1 MAQAFENV
9 RNKRNGAAREAVRA
23 RANDVMEDFAE
34 LRKDVGRLADAAGKA
49 ARVEMKHTG
58 TRLGSIRSELGA
70 RAQDGASYVTEQV
83 RARPAAAV
91 GVSLGAGLLL
101 GLLLSARRH

>member
-1 MAQAFENV
+1 MAQGFETA
-9 RNKRNGAAREAVRA
+9 RHKRNGAARDAVRA
-23 RANDVMEDFAE
+23 RANDVMADFAE
-34 LRKDVGRLADAAGKA
+34 LRKDIGRLADAAGKA
-49 ARVEMKHTG
+49 ARAEVKHTG
-58 TRLGSIRSELGA
+58 ARLGSIRTELGA
-70 RAQDGASYVTEQV
+70 RAQNGASYVTEQV